1 MDRRTAPEVSGQVSH
16 SFTTELMVDLQK
28 PSRAADPMSFSSI
41 LSNPSAETPAPA
53 PRSQRV
59 SEPTTKSEKPLSR
72 HITPAADEAIASH
85 GSRRASNRPA
95 TPLTEPVTK
104 ASMNGTVE
112 PNRHIVPPLGRI
124 RLTMSDKENEKVAKA
139 MADIDAMDSSDVD
152 APEFSREREDFRR
165 RSSKRALEIEN
176 VEAGKRKV
184 R

>member
-1 MDRRTAPEVSGQVSH
+1 
-16 SFTTELMVDLQK
+16 
-28 PSRAADPMSFSSI
+28 
-41 LSNPSAETPAPA
+41 
-53 PRSQRV
+53 
-59 SEPTTKSEKPLSR
+59 
-72 HITPAADEAIASH
+72 
-85 GSRRASNRPA
+85 
-95 TPLTEPVTK
+95 
-104 ASMNGTVE
+104 MNGTVE

-139 MADIDAMDSSDVD
+139 MADIDAMDLSDVD